1 MNKLYIIRN
10 ISGIQVILN
19 LSENATP
26 ETSLVIPAKAI
37 TKYIFTP
44 DQVAYVKANYKGV
57 ITLSEIA

>member
-1 MNKLYIIRN
+1 MNKLYIIKN

-57 ITLSEIA
+57 ITLSETA